1 MIIKDARIVLKDRIF
16 DGDLQYEGAKI
27 VKIGKGLTGDKTISG
42 AGHYI
47 LPGAIDAHVHFR
59 DPEATQKE
67 DFFTGSCA
75 ALGGGVTTVIDM
87 PCYRKPATTIV
98 KALKEKMAI
107 AKGKSV
113 CDYAFNF
120 GANAKNFA
128 EVKKALKYFAG
139 LKMFFSET
147 DSELTLTNTDII
159 SKHFDNI
166 NNKKPV
172 VVHCEDAEAIPKN
185 IEEMEPVER
194 ARARDFRSAL
204 VGLSKA
210 CVLAKGRRMH
220 VAHITSA
227 EEVDLAKSF
236 ANVTCE
242 VSPHHLFLST
252 KDLELLGNFGKMNPP
267 LRPEA
272 QRLALWN
279 RMNAIDIIASD
290 HAPHTKA
297 EKEGKN
303 APWGVPGVETM
314 LPLML
319 TAVNEGRLSLVRL
332 CQMISARPAEIFGL
346 KRKGEIAPG
355 KDADFLIVDM
365 NEQWRLHIDDLH
377 SKCNWSPYLDYGMKG
392 KIRSVILRGREAC
405 YEGRILA
412 KRGSGKGA
420 L

>member
-1 MIIKDARIVLKDRIF
+1 MIIKDARIVLRDRIF
-16 DGDLQYEGAKI
+16 DGDLQYEKGRI
-27 VKIGKGLTGDKTISG
+27 VKVGKGLSGGESIS
-42 AGHYI
+42 AHGHYI

-59 DPEATQKE
+59 EPEAMHKE

-87 PCYRKPATTIV
+87 PCYRKPATTTL
-98 KALKEKMAI
+98 KALKEKMRL
-107 AKGKSV
+107 AKEKMV

-128 EVKKALKYFAG
+128 EVKKSARYFAG

-147 DSELTLTNTDII
+147 NSEMTLSDSDVIA
-159 SKHFDNI
+159 KHFDNI

-172 VVHCEDAEAIPKN
+172 IVHCEEGRAIPKN
-185 IEEMEPVER
+185 IEELAPEER
-194 ARARDFRSAL
+194 ARVRDARTAL
-204 VGLSKA
+204 VGLAKA
-210 CVLAKGRRMH
+210 CVLARGRRMH
-220 VAHITSA
+220 IAHITTA

-242 VSPHHLFLST
+242 VTPHHLFLST
-252 KDLELLGNFGKMNPP
+252 KDLELLGNYGKMNPP

-297 EKEGKN
+297 EKGGAK

-319 TAVNEGRLSLVRL
+319 TAVNDSKLSLVRL
-332 CQMISARPAEIFGL
+332 CQMVSARPAEIFGL

-365 NEQWRLHIDDLH
+365 NEHWRLHHEDLH
-377 SKCNWSPYLDYGMKG
+377 SKCGWSPYVDYGMKG